1 MNMHFGENLTSM
13 HFCVNG
19 KERQTE
25 STLIHESWVRTKAIW
40 GVMQSMHAIRF

>member
-1 MNMHFGENLTSM
+1 MHLGENLASV

-25 STLIHESWVRTKAIW
+25 SILIHEPWVWTKAIW
-40 GVMQSMHAIRF
+40 GVMHSMHAIQF